1 MEAVA
6 PPCAICTASMGPPPF
21 GDGSQGDRWMLQM
34 ELQWG
39 HRFHL
44 GAEECHGQQSS
55 SRFNGA
61 TAFRRWKPWSWARSV
76 SPLIWLQWGHRLS
89 AMEARASSESIL
101 PPQTLQ
107 WGHRLSA
114 MEALELGPFR
124 VAVDLASMGP
134 PPFGDGSQGVVGV
147 HLAAPDASMGPPP
160 FGDGSPPTP
169 PVPSLAAPGFNGAT
183 AFRRW
188 KLGQGRYPQRRRDAA
203 SMGPPPFGDGSRR
216 TNDAVTGFF
225 DRLQWGHRLSAMEAA
240 GTGESKTWMGLLQ
253 WGHRLSAME
262 ACWDAR
268 TPTWAGSRFN
278 GATAFRRWKH
288 RRAAQRCRPFG
299 LASMGPPPFG
309 DGSNDGSDIK
319 KAGIWLQWGHR
330 LSAMEAL
337 VVHGPHHE
345 LRRLQW
351 GHRLSAMEAVRSR
364 RSMIAIFVLQWGHR
378 LSAMEAL
385 VELDSGLNSPM
396 GQWKHHSQPGASMGP
411 PPFGDG
417 SRGQHGRDWSLLSD
431 HTLQWGHRLSAMEAA
446 IFALTQTQVFGSMRY
461 LPGVSP
467 QSVPAACRLDTH
479 FQEYT
484 QCPAR
489 GAAR

>member
-1 MEAVA
+1 MG
-6 PPCAICTASMGPPPF
+6 PPPFGDGSVRHRQRPGDGFRASMGPPPF
-21 GDGSQGDRWMLQM
+21 GDGSPAPPPGGRPTGCSFNGATAFRRWKPMAPNAVCHQSYSFNGATAFRR
-34 ELQWG
+34 WKRG
-39 HRFHL
+39 TGATGGCCKWSFNGATAFRRWKL

-345 LRRLQW
+345 LPQ
-351 GHRLSAMEAVRSR
+351 
-364 RSMIAIFVLQWGHR
+364 
-378 LSAMEAL
+378 
-385 VELDSGLNSPM
+385 
-396 GQWKHHSQPGASMGP
+396 ASMGP

-417 SRGQHGRDWSLLSD
+417 SGAFQAFDDSHLRASMGPPPFGDGSP
-431 HTLQWGHRLSAMEAA
+431 RL
-446 IFALTQTQVFGSMRY
+446 
-461 LPGVSP
+461 
-467 QSVPAACRLDTH
+467 
-479 FQEYT
+479 
-484 QCPAR
+484 
-489 GAAR
+489 